1 MIGIMTWAL
10 SCKTVA
16 PPSPAAPQPEPSP
29 DVPADPAGEADAV
42 SDLSQVTITLDPKLM
57 VYDESAGTVTF
68 TPGGNVRSARY
79 THYELELSSLEAVLG
94 GRPTSPHAVVVEV
107 LEEVKS
113 SYTPSDPTMPHPAGG
128 FEITNRKGRVIA
140 LAE

>member
-1 MIGIMTWAL
+1 MIGIMICAL

-16 PPSPAAPQPEPSP
+16 PPVPQAPQPA
-29 DVPADPAGEADAV
+29 DVPAAASDV
-42 SDLSQVTITLDPKLM
+42 SDASDETPALPQVTITLDPDLM
-57 VYDESAGTVTF
+57 VYDEAAGTVTF

-79 THYELELSSLEAVLG
+79 THYELELQSLEAVLG
-94 GRPTSPHAVVVEV
+94 ERPTSPRAVVVEV

-113 SYTPSDPTMPHPAGG
+113 SHTPSDPTMPHPDGG
-128 FEITNRKGRVIA
+128 FQITNRKGRVIA